1 MELNF
6 TKMQGAGNDYLYLDC
21 RRTGLPPDAAALAV
35 QLSRRH
41 YSVGA
46 DGVIYL
52 CPPLLAD
59 GDATMRMFNADGSE
73 GAMCG
78 NGVRCAAEFLYTH
91 GVRRDCLRIDTPRA
105 GRRILRRV
113 GAGLWQAEMGRFTA
127 AGDAV
132 GAQTLGRGPLLEQP
146 LCAGGRSWRVSCVAV
161 GNPHCVIFTRETPP
175 AGEALARYGRA
186 LEHHPAFTGGINVE
200 FVQQLS
206 PLALPASVWERGSGA
221 TLACGTGACA
231 AAAAAVLTGRCPR
244 GAPILVQ
251 MPGGTLEVQVCRDD
265 TILLTGDAVTVFCG
279 TVRLEPC
286 KAPPG
291 VV

>member
-1 MELNF
+1 
-6 TKMQGAGNDYLYLDC
+6 MQKFHQSGQSQQLGQQQLFVDLEG
-21 RRTGLPPDAAALAV
+21 TGQGIRGLQLLLSGPDAACGGGLLRHSEEIAALVPLDVGENVLGRRQGREMCPCAV
-35 QLSRRH
+35 QPQGSKA
-41 YSVGA
+41 G
-46 DGVIYL
+46 GGL
-52 CPPLLAD
+52 C
-59 GDATMRMFNADGSE
+59 GGE
-73 GAMCG
+73 GG
-78 NGVRCAAEFLYTH
+78 
-91 GVRRDCLRIDTPRA
+91 
-105 GRRILRRV
+105 ILPQHRLPQP
-113 GAGLWQAEMGRFTA
+113 GQQA
-127 AGDAV
+127 
-132 GAQTLGRGPLLEQP
+132 LGGPLLEQP

-206 PLALPASVWERGSGA
+206 PLALTASVWERGSGA

-265 TILLTGDAVTVFCG
+265 TVLLTGDAVTVFCG
-279 TVRLEPC
+279 TVQLEPC

>member
-1 MELNF
+1 M
-6 TKMQGAGNDYLYLDC
+6 
-21 RRTGLPPDAAALAV
+21 
-35 QLSRRH
+35 
-41 YSVGA
+41 
-46 DGVIYL
+46 
-52 CPPLLAD
+52 
-59 GDATMRMFNADGSE
+59 
-73 GAMCG
+73 
-78 NGVRCAAEFLYTH
+78 
-91 GVRRDCLRIDTPRA
+91 
-105 GRRILRRV
+105 
-113 GAGLWQAEMGRFTA
+113 
-127 AGDAV
+127 
-132 GAQTLGRGPLLEQP
+132 
-146 LCAGGRSWRVSCVAV
+146 AV

-175 AGEALARYGRA
+175 AGEALTRYGRA

-206 PLALPASVWERGSGA
+206 PLALTASVWERGSGA

-279 TVRLEPC
+279 TVQLEPC